1 MKKGVKIGLI
11 GCGSIAVLA
20 IVAIVIFVMYAIG
33 GDAQGTPNSVK
44 YHTASDLQKI
54 TKIPFPA
61 VELVDS
67 TFYESFSLQEVT
79 EKFILTD
86 KSSRSTLEKA
96 IEYGKYWEKVED
108 GYRFYILPDDGIE
121 ESKELTWRKTQD
133 GQEDWDGDF
142 IEILVPSSND
152 TIVVKYGWAR

>member
-67 TFYESFSLQEVT
+67 TFFPMTVLKNQKNSLGVKRKMGKKIGT
-79 EKFILTD
+79 AILL
-86 KSSRSTLEKA
+86 R
-96 IEYGKYWEKVED
+96 YW
-108 GYRFYILPDDGIE
+108 YRP
-121 ESKELTWRKTQD
+121 Q
-133 GQEDWDGDF
+133 
-142 IEILVPSSND
+142 
-152 TIVVKYGWAR
+152 TIPL